1 MSTINEMEP
10 RREPMIGRINFTELQ
25 ECPCPKCTA
34 HRKQWAAY
42 AESVAAPGDAHAANA
57 AMPGQFNM
65 PNAFA
70 GLTPEG
76 VERDWLR
83 MQNGSTIRFS
93 EDSRKISGMPD
104 APVWIDDE
112 EPAPGNWIDQDQA
125 AGPMSRP
132 LRNLV
137 WFLFG
142 AACITGIAVVMEI
155 VAEVV
160 K

>member
-1 MSTINEMEP
+1 MNA
-10 RREPMIGRINFTELQ
+10 INFTERQ

-34 HRKQWAAY
+34 HRRQWAAY
-42 AESVAAPGDAHAANA
+42 AESVAAPGDAQAANVA
-57 AMPGQFNM
+57 LQAAGGAMPGQFNM

-70 GLTPEG
+70 G
-76 VERDWLR
+76 

-93 EDSRKISGMPD
+93 EDSRKISGMSD
-104 APVWIDDE
+104 APVWLDDE
-112 EPAPGNWIDQDQA
+112 EPAPGDWLDQDQA
-125 AGPMSRP
+125 AGPISRP

-142 AACITGIAVVMEI
+142 AAIVTLAAVVMEI
-155 VAEVV
+155 IAEVV